1 MRGYRRYYTYLK
13 IPDLAG
19 TVGIEIPKYRGMR
32 GYRRYDNL
40 KIPDLAGTVR
50 YDISQTPV
58 PGTYLTL
65 YTDFKSVISGSTDR
79 RFEIRVQPV
88 DVPSSAPH
96 TDHSRCRPRSS
107 TPTHHE

>member
-50 YDISQTPV
+50 YDISQIPV
-58 PGTYLTL
+58 PGTTL
-65 YTDFKSVISGSTDR
+65 PSIPMSQVSSPA
-79 RFEIRVQPV
+79 VQTGV
-88 DVPSSAPH
+88 SD
-96 TDHSRCRPRSS
+96 SRATCGCA
-107 TPTHHE
+107 

>member
-1 MRGYRRYYTYLK
+1 
-13 IPDLAG
+13 
-19 TVGIEIPKYRGMR
+19 MR

-50 YDISQTPV
+50 YEISQIPV

-65 YTDFKSVISGSTDR
+65 YTDFTSVISGSTDR

-88 DVPSSAPH
+88 ECLRAGPAAKRTFLVNTTTSQVHRVSA
-96 TDHSRCRPRSS
+96 S
-107 TPTHHE
+107 